1 MTHTSI
7 ENEPLEDRCDCPNG
21 TDIPFL
27 DTLVSIKEGHIDVD
41 LYKKETDFNQYLLP
55 SSCHSKTVTTSIP
68 YSLSLRIVRICI
80 DPRNRDTRLNELK
93 ESLLHICN

>member
-80 DPRNRDTRLNELK
+80 DPRNRD
-93 ESLLHICN
+93 